1 MNKVIVIKNNKYVGK
16 VVNCD
21 EKQEKEYKNNLY
33 IYEQEQENK
42 RLELIA
48 RVEKLENKVLELEK
62 EIRVLKG
69 LE

>member
-1 MNKVIVIKNNKYVGK
+1 MKVIVTKDDKYVGE